1 MKFRFFIASSLM
13 ALSAF
18 VTGCSKSEDQVRAE
32 VAAEAASKASAEAAA
47 KAASISFQTLEDNRN
62 TARENA
68 LTNAQA
74 YRAEN
79 PRFDEGFKIVTH
91 GDSTQS
97 PECPQGDGWATVSI
111 MKVKNKEAEKYKV
124 KCSTVSAALGCYL
137 EDDFTKK
144 PFAREEGKCQ
154 PTNKVPFPLPKIGT

>member
-1 MKFRFFIASSLM
+1 MKFRSILVSLLAM
-13 ALSAF
+13 AVVALS
-18 VTGCSKSEDQVRAE
+18 GCGKSEEEVRAQ
-32 VAAEAASKASAEAAA
+32 VAAEAASKAAAEAAS

-111 MKVKNKEAEKYKV
+111 MKVKNKEVEKYKV